1 MTVIPSTEQFWG
13 VDSYLARAFPLNSD
27 GSIKAVDDTVYEGL
41 EIDGTRD
48 FNLSP
53 ADGSVVVNVG
63 NGRLRDT
70 IYRAPRDAS
79 TAELLVGYGQSA
91 VKAALS
97 GVKTYTV
104 GEMLAVARLTNQQ
117 GSEPDVAMLV
127 TQRGHNQDGLTRFR
141 TYFLPKARVIP
152 RDSSLNDNASQESF
166 QITMSNTKK
175 LIWGTALSVATH
187 GVTDLTYEEYISEL
201 PVKVVGWVGDAIQD
215 TFLLPTAKPAQSTDK
230 LSVFNFTG
238 GTEYTSG
245 ITKSVSQVVFAYPPA
260 VGDVIVAVY
269 EHAE

>member
-1 MTVIPSTEQFWG
+1 MTTIPSTEEFWG
-13 VDSYLARAFPLNSD
+13 VDSYRAFAFPLNSD
-27 GSIKAVDDTVYEGL
+27 GSIQAVDDTVYEGL

-53 ADGSVVVNVG
+53 ADGSVVVNIG

-79 TAELLVGYGQSA
+79 TAELLVGYGQPA

-97 GVKTYTV
+97 GVKTYTI
-104 GEMLAVARLTNQQ
+104 GEMLAVARLTNMQ
-117 GSEPDVAMLV
+117 GSEPDVALIV
-127 TQRGHNQDGLTRFR
+127 SQRGHNEDGLTRFR
-141 TYFLPKARVIP
+141 HYLLPKARVIP
-152 RDSSLNDNASQESF
+152 RDSSLNDNPSQESF
-166 QITMSNTKK
+166 QVTMSNTKK

-201 PVKVVGWVGDAIQD
+201 PVKLVGWVADGSQD
-215 TFLLPTAKPAQSTDK
+215 TFSLPTADPASSVLK
-230 LSVFNFTG
+230 LALYNFTN

-245 ITKSVSQVVFAYPPA
+245 VTKSVTDQIFDYPPTD
-260 VGDVIVAVY
+260 GDVIVAVY